1 MQDTKAECKST
12 VPVTIALKDGIV
24 QCAPDCVYA
33 QRGQTIEWKCQGDF
47 PFAIHLGY
55 DSPFERVHHQAS
67 REEPI
72 RLNIASDTR
81 RGRYKYV
88 VAVFDG
94 SNVWIEDPWMI
105 VRD

>member
-1 MQDTKAECKST
+1 MCAGLRLRAAGANHRVEMSREISLSPFTL
-12 VPVTIALKDGIV
+12 VTIPLLKE
-24 QCAPDCVYA
+24 C
-33 QRGQTIEWKCQGDF
+33 TIRRPEQ
-47 PFAIHLGY
+47 
-55 DSPFERVHHQAS
+55 
-67 REEPI
+67 EPI

-105 VRD
+105 VMGLNC